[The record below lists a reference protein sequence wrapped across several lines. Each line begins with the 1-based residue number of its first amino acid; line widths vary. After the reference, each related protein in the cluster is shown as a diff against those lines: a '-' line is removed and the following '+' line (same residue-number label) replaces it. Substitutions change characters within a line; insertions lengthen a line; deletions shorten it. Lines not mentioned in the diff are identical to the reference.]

1 MKEKNETNVK
11 NIEKNEETSTV
22 GGIDLT
28 GLSAQ
33 ALEDI
38 ELWETGNIEI
48 DASMDPMAAARIL
61 DMIKNNSIK
70 TNKRRNTKK

>member
-11 NIEKNEETSTV
+11 SEETSTV

-70 TNKRRNTKK
+70 TNKRRNKKK

>member
-70 TNKRRNTKK
+70 TNKRRNKKK